1 MDLGESKYLVES
13 ETTDDKWYMCDMK
26 SGYCTCPV
34 GGNCSPCKHKSAVSK
49 HFQEA
54 HFTVAP
60 SHDSRQRALYHY
72 IALGKTLPAHM
83 YRSSGDDCSVEDIEH
98 FIKEKLSVEEKN
110 NDYETRQDEEIEE
123 NENQIEVEENP
134 IEDEIKDEIEN
145 QSDEEKEDMGSEDG
159 EEYDADL
166 VAKRFAEAFDSYKA
180 EILRQHARNSQD
192 PSINKA
198 MMAITKNMNKSLRCT
213 PLTLQNQMHNFA
225 IGTVGRSRSKRGGVI
240 KVNPPSLSRRTF
252 KVPGRGPAPL
262 GRPPKN
268 KAGQTQMF
276 VTVDEDI
283 VSKSDKVF
291 RPQIKKPHN
300 LAKTVESNESAP
312 NRHTKQ

>member
-1 MDLGESKYLVES
+1 M
-13 ETTDDKWYMCDMK
+13 
-26 SGYCTCPV
+26 
-34 GGNCSPCKHKSAVSK
+34 
-49 HFQEA
+49 
-54 HFTVAP
+54 
-60 SHDSRQRALYHY
+60 
-72 IALGKTLPAHM
+72 
-83 YRSSGDDCSVEDIEH
+83 EDIEH

-134 IEDEIKDEIEN
+134 IEDEIED
-145 QSDEEKEDMGSEDG
+145 QSDKEKEDMGSEDE

-268 KAGQTQMF
+268 KAGQTQIF
-276 VTVDEDI
+276 VTTVDEDI
-283 VSKSDKVF
+283 VSKSDKSL
-291 RPQIKKPHN
+291 P
-300 LAKTVESNESAP
+300 T
-312 NRHTKQ
+312 TD